1 MKKTLTCICLLL
13 AAVLKG
19 YSQTDG
25 DSMLTESSVGNALF
39 NFTPVQ
45 RDGVTEQRFHYA
57 EQILNNTKSAA
68 QNNPQNLNVADYW
81 NITTAFVILKEPKNH
96 IEAAFAKAIHLD
108 PITICSYI
116 KAMGTSGLDKLIPE
130 TFLPFY
136 ANCAQ
141 SASAEGSKLDVA
153 HYAETNQLDVNLVRV
168 INAIYLND
176 VRYRATQPVDWSQQ
190 KPLDERNQQV
200 IDSLFN
206 IYHTYIGKA
215 LVGKQLQSSM
225 WLVVQHSSLEMME
238 KYLPVIA
245 AAVNQKQLDEVPLKM
260 LIDRIY
266 WLKYDY
272 QVFGSQGAAIK
283 IADDKIRNE
292 VLAKYGLN

>member
-1 MKKTLTCICLLL
+1 MKKIFACICL
-13 AAVLKG
+13 AFTTILKA

-25 DSMLTESSVGNALF
+25 DSIFTESSVGNAIF

-45 RDGVTEQRFHYA
+45 REGVTDQRFHYA
-57 EQILNNTKSAA
+57 EQILNDTKSASH
-68 QNNPQNLNVADYW
+68 NNPQNLNAADYW

-96 IEAAFAKAIHLD
+96 IEAAFTKAIHLD
-108 PITICSYI
+108 AATICSYI

-141 SASAEGSKLDVA
+141 SATATGSSLDVTNYAQTYKLDA
-153 HYAETNQLDVNLVRV
+153 NLVGV
-168 INAIYLND
+168 INTVYLND
-176 VRYRATQPVDWSQQ
+176 VRYRATKPMDWTKQ

-206 IYHTYIGKA
+206 IYHTYIGKS

-225 WLVVQHSSLEMME
+225 WLVVQHAPLQMME

-245 AAVNQKQLDEVPLKM
+245 AAVNQKQLDQVPLKM
-260 LIDRIY
+260 LIDRMY
-266 WLKYDY
+266 WLKYNY
-272 QVFGSQGAAIK
+272 QIFGSQGAAIK
-283 IADDKIRNE
+283 LADEKIRNE
-292 VLAKYGLN
+292 IIAKYNLN

>member
-1 MKKTLTCICLLL
+1 MKKLLTLICLLL
-13 AAVLKG
+13 IAMLKG

-25 DSMLTESSVGNALF
+25 DSMFTEQSIGNTIF
-39 NFTPVQ
+39 TFTPVQ

-57 EQILNNTKSAA
+57 EQILNDTKSASH
-68 QNNPQNLNVADYW
+68 NNPQNLNVADYW

-108 PITICSYI
+108 PVTICSYI
-116 KAMGTSGLDKLIPE
+116 KTMGTSGLDKLIPE

-136 ANCAQ
+136 ANCTQ

-153 HYAETNQLDVNLVRV
+153 HYAENNKLDTNLVRAV
-168 INAIYLND
+168 NNIYLND
-176 VRYRATQPVDWSQQ
+176 VRYRASQPVDWSEQR
-190 KPLDERNQQV
+190 PLDERNQQV

-206 IYHTYIGKA
+206 VYHTYIGKA
-215 LVGKQLQSSM
+215 LVGKQLQAAM
-225 WLVVQHSSLEMME
+225 WLVVQHAPLQMME

-260 LIDRIY
+260 LIDRVY
-266 WLKYDY
+266 WLKYNY
-272 QVFGSQGAAIK
+272 QIFGSQGSGIK
-283 IADDKIRNE
+283 IADDKTRSEII
-292 VLAKYGLN
+292 AKYNLN